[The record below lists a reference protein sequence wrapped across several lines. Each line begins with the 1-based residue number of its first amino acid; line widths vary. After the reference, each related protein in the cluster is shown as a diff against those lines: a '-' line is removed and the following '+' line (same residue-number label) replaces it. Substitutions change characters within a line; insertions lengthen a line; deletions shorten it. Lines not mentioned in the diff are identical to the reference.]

1 MFSSVIEWLLIVFGL
16 IIGLLSVLN
25 LVDRDVARDVLSILS
40 IMLPLIYSYRRRRD
54 FRRFTSFLK
63 KKTS

>member
-25 LVDRDVARDVLSILS
+25 LVDRDLARDVLSILS
-40 IMLPLIYSYRRRRD
+40 IMLPLIYSYRRRGD